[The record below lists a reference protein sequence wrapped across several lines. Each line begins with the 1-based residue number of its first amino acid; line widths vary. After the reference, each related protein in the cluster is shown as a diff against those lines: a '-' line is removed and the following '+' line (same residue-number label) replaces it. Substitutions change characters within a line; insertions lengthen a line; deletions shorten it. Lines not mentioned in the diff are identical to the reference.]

1 MKINYRN
8 TTISLVVGW
17 MAVFSGIP
25 LLLLLVVSFLQPDQQ
40 RYFHF
45 EFSLSA
51 YRDLLEPGFFQV
63 FLRSMYY
70 AAISTVVCLFIGYP
84 FAWFTARIQKRY
96 RTVVLILLMIPF
108 WTNSLIRTYAV
119 RLLLGTKGVIN
130 NILMSLGLID
140 APIRM
145 MYTDFAVVLGLVYL
159 MLPFMILPLYANMEK
174 FDHRLVEAARDLG
187 ATGVTIVKRI
197 IFPLTLP
204 GILAGCIMVF
214 VPAMGL
220 FYVAFLLGG
229 AKKNLIGNLI
239 QQKFL
244 VSQNWPL
251 GSAMSVVLIVMMILM
266 LGCYGLILKR
276 FSTVGQGQ

>member
-1 MKINYRN
+1 MRINYRN

-25 LLLLLVVSFLQPDQQ
+25 LLLLLGVSFLQPDQQ
-40 RYFHF
+40 RYFLF
-45 EFSLSA
+45 NFSLTA
-51 YRDLLEPGFFQV
+51 YQDLLDPGYFQV

-70 AAISTVVCLFIGYP
+70 AATTTCICLVIGYP
-84 FAWFTARIQKRY
+84 FAWFTSRIAKKY
-96 RTVVLILLMIPF
+96 RIVVLVLLMIPF

-119 RLLLGTKGVIN
+119 RLLLGTKGVVN
-130 NILMSLGLID
+130 NALLALGLID

-187 ATGVTIVKRI
+187 STGLTTFRKI

-244 VSQNWPL
+244 ISQNWPL

-276 FSTVGQGQ
+276 FSTAGRG

>member
-8 TTISLVVGW
+8 TTIGLVVGW

-25 LLLLLVVSFLQPDQQ
+25 LLLLLGVSFLQPDQQ
-40 RYFHF
+40 HYFLFH
-45 EFSLSA
+45 FSLSA
-51 YRDLLEPGFFQV
+51 YKDLLDPGYFQV
-63 FLRSMYY
+63 FLRSIYY
-70 AAISTVVCLFIGYP
+70 AATTTFVCLIIGYP
-84 FAWFTARIQKRY
+84 FAWFTAGISKKY
-96 RTVVLILLMIPF
+96 RMVVLILLMIPF

-130 NILMSLGLID
+130 KTLLAVGLID
-140 APIRM
+140 TPIRM
-145 MYTDFAVVLGLVYL
+145 MYTDFAVVVGLVYL

-174 FDHRLVEAARDLG
+174 FDHRLVEAAKDLG
-187 ATGVTIVKRI
+187 SNALTTFRKI

-244 VSQNWPL
+244 ISQNWPL
-251 GSAMSVVLIVMMILM
+251 GSAMSVMLIVMMALM
-266 LGCYGLILKR
+266 LGCYGIILKR
-276 FSTVGQGQ
+276 LGTGGR

>member
-1 MKINYRN
+1 MRINYRN

-25 LLLLLVVSFLQPDQQ
+25 LLLLLGVSFLQPDQQ
-40 RYFHF
+40 QYFLF
-45 EFSLSA
+45 NFSLSA
-51 YRDLLEPGFFQV
+51 YKDLLDPGYFQV
-63 FLRSMYY
+63 FLRSVYF
-70 AAISTVVCLFIGYP
+70 AAATTLICLVIGYP
-84 FAWFTARIQKRY
+84 FAWFTSRITKKY
-96 RTVVLILLMIPF
+96 RIVVLVLLMIPF

-130 NILMSLGLID
+130 SALLAAGLID

-187 ATGVTIVKRI
+187 STALTTFRKI

-204 GILAGCIMVF
+204 GILSGCIMVF

-244 VSQNWPL
+244 ISQNWPL
-251 GSAMSVVLIVMMILM
+251 GSAMSVVLIVMMIFM

-276 FSTVGQGQ
+276 FSTGRG